1 MEFLSLPLGNWVN
14 VAVDWLTVNLAV
26 FFDAI
31 SDVIRVIL
39 TNLEHFL
46 YWLPWPVVIAIFV
59 LIAWRVTG
67 WRVALFVGA
76 GLYFMGA
83 LGLWEASMTTLA
95 LIVTAVAISL
105 LIGIPLGIVA
115 ARYNTVWAVIRPVL
129 DAMQTIPSFVYLIP
143 AIMFFGIGN
152 VPGVIATVIF
162 AVPPAV
168 RMTNLGIR
176 EVPSD
181 VVEAAVAFG
190 STARQLLTKV
200 QLPLARPTIMAGVNQ
215 TIMLALS
222 MVVVAGLV
230 GAGGLGEQIV
240 RALGHVDV
248 GRGTEAGLAILVI
261 AIILDRITMS
271 LGRRKKKRRIA
282 WQGA

>member
-95 LIVTAVAISL
+95 LIITAVAISL
-105 LIGIPLGIVA
+105 LIGIPLGIMA
-115 ARYNTVWAVIRPVL
+115 ARYNTVWAVLRPIL

-176 EVPSD
+176 EVSSD

-261 AIILDRITMS
+261 AIILDRITMT
-271 LGRRKKKRRIA
+271 LGQRRKKRGIA

>member
-1 MEFLSLPLGNWVN
+1 MEFLSLPLGDWVN

-67 WRVALFVGA
+67 WRTALFVGA

-115 ARYNTVWAVIRPVL
+115 ARYDTVWAVIRPIL

-176 EVPSD
+176 EVSSD

-271 LGRRKKKRRIA
+271 LGRRKKKRGIA

>member
-1 MEFLSLPLGNWVN
+1 MEFLSLPLGRWVN
-14 VAVDWLTVNLAV
+14 VGVDWLTVNLAV
-26 FFDAI
+26 FFDTI

-39 TNLEHFL
+39 TNLEYFL

-67 WRVALFVGA
+67 WRVALFVAA

-95 LIVTAVAISL
+95 LIITAVAISL

-115 ARYNTVWAVIRPVL
+115 ARYNAVWAVLRPVL

-176 EVPSD
+176 EVSSD
-181 VVEAAVAFG
+181 VVEAAVSFG

-261 AIILDRITMS
+261 AIILDRITMT
-271 LGRRKKKRRIA
+271 LGRRKKKRGIA

>member
-1 MEFLSLPLGNWVN
+1 MEFLSLPLGDWVN

-67 WRVALFVGA
+67 WRIALFVGA

-115 ARYNTVWAVIRPVL
+115 ARYDTVWAVIRPVL

-190 STARQLLTKV
+190 STARQLLMKV

-248 GRGTEAGLAILVI
+248 GRGAEAGLAILVI
-261 AIILDRITMS
+261 AIILDRITTT
-271 LGRRKKKRRIA
+271 LGRRKKKRGIA

>member
-1 MEFLSLPLGNWVN
+1 MEFLNLPLGDWVN
-14 VAVDWLTVNLAV
+14 VGVDWLTVNLAV
-26 FFDAI
+26 FFGAI
-31 SDVIRVIL
+31 SDVIRLIL
-39 TNLEHFL
+39 TNLEYFL

-67 WRVALFVGA
+67 WRIALFTGA

-95 LIVTAVAISL
+95 LIVTAVALSL

-115 ARYNTVWAVIRPVL
+115 ARYDTVWGALRPIL

-181 VVEAAVAFG
+181 MVEAAVAFG
-190 STARQLLTKV
+190 STARQLLMKV

-222 MVVVAGLV
+222 MVVIAGLV

-261 AIILDRITMS
+261 AIILDRITMT
-271 LGRRKKKRRIA
+271 LGRRKKKRGIA

>member
-1 MEFLSLPLGNWVN
+1 MEFLSLPLGNWIN

-67 WRVALFVGA
+67 WRIALFVGA

-115 ARYNTVWAVIRPVL
+115 ARYDTVWAVIRPVL

-176 EVPSD
+176 EVSSD

-261 AIILDRITMS
+261 AIILDRITMT
-271 LGRRKKKRRIA
+271 LGQRRKKRGIA

>member
-1 MEFLSLPLGNWVN
+1 MEFLSLPLGRWVN
-14 VAVDWLTVNLAV
+14 VGVDWLTVNLAV

-39 TNLEHFL
+39 TNLEYFL

-83 LGLWEASMTTLA
+83 LGLWEASMTTVA
-95 LIVTAVAISL
+95 LIITAVAISL

-115 ARYNTVWAVIRPVL
+115 ARYDAVWAVLRPVL

-271 LGRRKKKRRIA
+271 LGRRKKRRGIA

>member
-14 VAVDWLTVNLAV
+14 VGVDWLTVNLAV
-26 FFDAI
+26 FFDTI

-39 TNLEHFL
+39 TNLEYFL

-83 LGLWEASMTTLA
+83 LGLWEASMTTVA

-115 ARYNTVWAVIRPVL
+115 ARYNTVWAVLRPVL

-190 STARQLLTKV
+190 STARQLLMKV

-248 GRGTEAGLAILVI
+248 GRGAEAGLAILVI
-261 AIILDRITMS
+261 AIILDRITTT
-271 LGRRKKKRRIA
+271 LGRRKKKRGIA

>member
-1 MEFLSLPLGNWVN
+1 MEFLSLPLGDWVN

-67 WRVALFVGA
+67 WRIALFVGA

-115 ARYNTVWAVIRPVL
+115 ARYDAVWAVIRPVL

-190 STARQLLTKV
+190 STARQLLMKV

-248 GRGTEAGLAILVI
+248 GRGAEAGLAILVI
-261 AIILDRITMS
+261 AIILDRITTT
-271 LGRRKKKRRIA
+271 LGRRKKKRGIA

>member
-1 MEFLSLPLGNWVN
+1 
-14 VAVDWLTVNLAV
+14 
-26 FFDAI
+26 
-31 SDVIRVIL
+31 
-39 TNLEHFL
+39 
-46 YWLPWPVVIAIFV
+46 
-59 LIAWRVTG
+59 
-67 WRVALFVGA
+67 
-76 GLYFMGA
+76 
-83 LGLWEASMTTLA
+83 
-95 LIVTAVAISL
+95 
-105 LIGIPLGIVA
+105 
-115 ARYNTVWAVIRPVL
+115 
-129 DAMQTIPSFVYLIP
+129 
-143 AIMFFGIGN
+143 
-152 VPGVIATVIF
+152 
-162 AVPPAV
+162 
-168 RMTNLGIR
+168 MTNLGIR

>member
-1 MEFLSLPLGNWVN
+1 MEFLSLPLGDWVN

-39 TNLEHFL
+39 TNLEYFL

-59 LIAWRVTG
+59 LIAWRVIG
-67 WRVALFVGA
+67 WRIALFVGA

-95 LIVTAVAISL
+95 LIITAVAISL

-190 STARQLLTKV
+190 STARQLLMKV

-271 LGRRKKKRRIA
+271 LGRRKKRRGIA

>member
-1 MEFLSLPLGNWVN
+1 MEFLSLPLGRWVN
-14 VAVDWLTVNLAV
+14 VGVDWLTVNLAV

-39 TNLEHFL
+39 TNLEYFL

-83 LGLWEASMTTLA
+83 LGLWEASMTTVA
-95 LIVTAVAISL
+95 LIITAVAISL

-115 ARYNTVWAVIRPVL
+115 ARYDAVWAVLRPVL

>member
-1 MEFLSLPLGNWVN
+1 MEFLNLPLGDWVN

-67 WRVALFVGA
+67 WRIALFVGA

-115 ARYNTVWAVIRPVL
+115 ARYDAVWAVIRPVL

-190 STARQLLTKV
+190 STARQLLMKV

-248 GRGTEAGLAILVI
+248 GRGAEAGLAILVI
-261 AIILDRITMS
+261 AIILDRITTT
-271 LGRRKKKRRIA
+271 LGRRKKKKGIA

>member
-67 WRVALFVGA
+67 WRIALFVGA

-115 ARYNTVWAVIRPVL
+115 ARYDAVWAVIRPVL

-190 STARQLLTKV
+190 STARQLLMKV

-248 GRGTEAGLAILVI
+248 GRGAEAGLAILVI
-261 AIILDRITMS
+261 AIILDRITTT
-271 LGRRKKKRRIA
+271 LGRRKKKRGIA

>member
-1 MEFLSLPLGNWVN
+1 MEFLSLPLGDWVN

-67 WRVALFVGA
+67 WRIALFVGA

-105 LIGIPLGIVA
+105 LIGIPLGVVA
-115 ARYNTVWAVIRPVL
+115 ARYDAVWAVIRPIL

-176 EVPSD
+176 EVSSD

-190 STARQLLTKV
+190 STARQLLMKV

-248 GRGTEAGLAILVI
+248 GRGAEAGLAILVI
-261 AIILDRITMS
+261 AIILDRITMT
-271 LGRRKKKRRIA
+271 LGQRKKKRGIA

>member
-1 MEFLSLPLGNWVN
+1 MEFLSLPLGDWVN

-67 WRVALFVGA
+67 WRIALFVGA

-115 ARYNTVWAVIRPVL
+115 ARYDAVWAVIRPVL

-190 STARQLLTKV
+190 STARQLLMKV

-248 GRGTEAGLAILVI
+248 GRGAEAGLAILVI
-261 AIILDRITMS
+261 AIILDRITTT
-271 LGRRKKKRRIA
+271 LGRRKKKKGIA

>member
-1 MEFLSLPLGNWVN
+1 MEFLSLPLGDWVN

-67 WRVALFVGA
+67 WRIALFVGA

-105 LIGIPLGIVA
+105 LIGIPLGVVA
-115 ARYNTVWAVIRPVL
+115 ARYDAVWAVIRPIL

-176 EVPSD
+176 EVSSD

-190 STARQLLTKV
+190 STTWQLLMKV

-248 GRGTEAGLAILVI
+248 GRGAEAGLAILVI
-261 AIILDRITMS
+261 AIILDRITMT
-271 LGRRKKKRRIA
+271 LGQRKKKRGIA